1 MAGGS
6 GSFFKNC
13 KSEKV
18 GEYVRGR
25 QEGSRRTEGEK
36 YRDRRHGIKDVL
48 CLKSFFLIFT
58 CADFRFM
65 CWRRIWIFVLCCSR
79 NGTTGTLVDLT
90 DWEPDIVIFSFSLK
104 PELFANTVAAIFHD
118 GKCIAENQIKIMN
131 NGWIGK
137 GDGVGGALGSRP
149 QISKSRSWELQF
161 GKSLCCDSSQKR
173 SRSVYLNEMLIM
185 NHMNEFEIQLVE
197 KALCFA
203 DSPDLHYHSFT
214 LMKIRCCG
222 DFWSFTFMLQRRHH
236 HFLLSGGISN
246 TRNSSTILQH

>member
-1 MAGGS
+1 MLETNLNLPTVL
-6 GSFFKNC
+6 FK
-13 KSEKV
+13 KWDDWDL
-18 GEYVRGR
+18 
-25 QEGSRRTEGEK
+25 SRP
-36 YRDRRHGIKDVL
+36 
-48 CLKSFFLIFT
+48 
-58 CADFRFM
+58 
-65 CWRRIWIFVLCCSR
+65 
-79 NGTTGTLVDLT
+79 

-104 PELFANTVAAIFHD
+104 PQLFANTVVALFHD

-131 NGWIGK
+131 NRWIGK

-149 QISKSRSWELQF
+149 RISTSRSWELQF

-185 NHMNEFEIQLVE
+185 NHMNEFEIQLVD

-236 HFLLSGGISN
+236 HFLRSGGISN

>member
-1 MAGGS
+1 MTYINQIWKN
-6 GSFFKNC
+6 FFPKT
-13 KSEKV
+13 SL
-18 GEYVRGR
+18 
-25 QEGSRRTEGEK
+25 EGLATWSK
-36 YRDRRHGIKDVL
+36 KAKI
-48 CLKSFFLIFT
+48 
-58 CADFRFM
+58 
-65 CWRRIWIFVLCCSR
+65 
-79 NGTTGTLVDLT
+79 DLP

-149 QISKSRSWELQF
+149 RISTSRSWELQF

-185 NHMNEFEIQLVE
+185 NHMNEFEIQLVD

-214 LMKIRCCG
+214 LMKIRCYG